1 MKWIIPLLIVG
12 WGVSVWWLLRLN
24 RRGAERVKFM
34 LNAVSSGDYSFA
46 FRSQSPWKRD
56 RQTVENLNQ
65 VAALLAKARQE
76 TIDKERHYA
85 RILDN
90 LHAGIVAYDEQGYVY
105 QTNNEALRLLGLPV
119 LTHLRQLSVLR
130 ADLPELLQSATAGG
144 NAAVT
149 FRSDKGPVR
158 LSLRFSQSCIQDR
171 TIRVATF
178 TDITNDLDDQE
189 IDSWV
194 ALTRVLTHEIM
205 NAIGPIRS
213 LSESLM
219 QHLPEEDS
227 ELQKGLEAI
236 RDTSKGLL
244 GFVSSYRQFTHLP
257 APKPS
262 PFYVKGCV
270 EQTMQLLR
278 STLVL
283 TTIDFR
289 CQVSP
294 EDLLVYADKSLISQV
309 LHNLLLNAVQAI
321 GDKPDGKIE
330 VCAFQNESEDVVIEI
345 SDNGTIITPELAER
359 IFVPFFTTKSNGM
372 GVGLSLSRQIM
383 RLSGGT
389 LALRTHPQT
398 TFVLTFGR

>member
-12 WGVSVWWLLRLN
+12 WGASVCWLLRQN
-24 RRGAERVKFM
+24 RRGAERLKFM

-119 LTHLRQLSVLR
+119 LTHLCQLTTVR
-130 ADLPELLQSATAGG
+130 ADLPELLQTAVSGG

-171 TIRVATF
+171 NIRVVTL
-178 TDITNDLDDQE
+178 TDISNDLDDQE

-194 ALTRVLTHEIM
+194 TLTRVLTHEIM

-219 QHLPEEDS
+219 RHIPQEDT
-227 ELQKGLEAI
+227 ELQSGLEAI
-236 RDTSKGLL
+236 RDTSQGLV
-244 GFVSSYRQFTHLP
+244 GFVCSYRQFTHLP
-257 APKPS
+257 VPKPS

-330 VCAFQNESEDVVIEI
+330 ICAFQNENEDVVIEI

-389 LALRTHPQT
+389 LTLRTHPQT

>member
-1 MKWIIPLLIVG
+1 MIWIISLLLLA
-12 WGVSVWWLLRLN
+12 WGVSVWWLLRQN

-34 LNAVSSGDYSFA
+34 LDAVSSGDYGFA
-46 FRSQSPWKRD
+46 FRTQSRWKRD
-56 RQTVENLNQ
+56 RQTAENLNQ
-65 VAALLAKARQE
+65 VADILAKARQDAM
-76 TIDKERHYA
+76 DKERHYA

-90 LHAGIVAYDEQGYVY
+90 LHAGIVAYDEQGYVL
-105 QTNNEALRLLGLPV
+105 QTNDEALRLLGLPV
-119 LTHLRQLSVLR
+119 LTHLRQLAALR
-130 ADLPELLQSATAGG
+130 ADLPELLQTATAGG

-149 FRSDKGPVR
+149 FRNEKSPVR
-158 LSLRFSQSCIQDR
+158 LSLRFSQSSIQGHI
-171 TIRVATF
+171 IRVATL

-205 NAIGPIRS
+205 NAVGPIHS

-219 QHLPEEDS
+219 RHLPDDDA
-227 ELQKGLEAI
+227 ELQNGLETI
-236 RDTSKGLL
+236 RDTSKGLM

-257 APKPS
+257 VPQPS

-270 EQTMQLLR
+270 EQTIQLLR
-278 STLVL
+278 STQGLA
-283 TTIDFR
+283 TIDFR

-294 EDLLVYADKSLISQV
+294 DDLLVYADKSLIGQV
-309 LHNLLLNAVQAI
+309 LYNLLLNAAQAI

-330 VCAFQNESEDVVIEI
+330 VHAFQNENEDVVVEI
-345 SDNGTIITPELAER
+345 SDNGAEITPELEER
-359 IFVPFFTTKSNGM
+359 IFVPFFTTKSSGM

-389 LALRTHPQT
+389 LTLRTHPQT

>member
-1 MKWIIPLLIVG
+1 
-12 WGVSVWWLLRLN
+12 
-24 RRGAERVKFM
+24 
-34 LNAVSSGDYSFA
+34 
-46 FRSQSPWKRD
+46 
-56 RQTVENLNQ
+56 
-65 VAALLAKARQE
+65 
-76 TIDKERHYA
+76 
-85 RILDN
+85 
-90 LHAGIVAYDEQGYVY
+90 
-105 QTNNEALRLLGLPV
+105 
-119 LTHLRQLSVLR
+119 
-130 ADLPELLQSATAGG
+130 
-144 NAAVT
+144 
-149 FRSDKGPVR
+149 
-158 LSLRFSQSCIQDR
+158 
-171 TIRVATF
+171 
-178 TDITNDLDDQE
+178 
-189 IDSWV
+189 
-194 ALTRVLTHEIM
+194 
-205 NAIGPIRS
+205 
-213 LSESLM
+213 
-219 QHLPEEDS
+219 
-227 ELQKGLEAI
+227 
-236 RDTSKGLL
+236 
-244 GFVSSYRQFTHLP
+244 
-257 APKPS
+257 
-262 PFYVKGCV
+262 
-270 EQTMQLLR
+270 MQLLR